1 MLPSNFRLNCS
12 AWLCMPTTLLV
23 EKLLEC
29 QELEQ
34 LYDCLP
40 PGEEQASVARR
51 LADANQII
59 EYLRERYIAL
69 NGARPAVAS
78 LGGGKPSPID
88 VEYTRA
94 EMAKLDTGALLRYGH
109 VLRWVCTAEA
119 DLAPDHTLE
128 VNEALLVEARREWRR
143 RFSGRVNEDSV

>member
-1 MLPSNFRLNCS
+1 
-12 AWLCMPTTLLV
+12 MPNTLLA

-34 LYDCLP
+34 LYGCLP
-40 PGEEQASVARR
+40 PCEERDSIAKR
-51 LADANQII
+51 LEDAKRII
-59 EYLRERYIAL
+59 EYLRERFIAL
-69 NGARPAVAS
+69 NRTRPAVAS
-78 LGGGKPSPID
+78 AVTGKPSPID
-88 VEYTRA
+88 VERTRA

-128 VNEALLVEARREWRR
+128 VNEALLVEAKREWRR
-143 RFSGRVNEDSV
+143 RFLGRINEDSV

>member
-1 MLPSNFRLNCS
+1 
-12 AWLCMPTTLLV
+12 MPTLLV

-29 QELEQ
+29 QELEH

-51 LADANQII
+51 LADARRII
-59 EYLRERYIAL
+59 EYLRERFIGL
-69 NGARPAVAS
+69 NSARPAVAS
-78 LGGGKPSPID
+78 PVSEQPSPID
-88 VEYTRA
+88 VERTRA

-119 DLAPDHTLE
+119 DLAPDHTLA
-128 VNEALLVEARREWRR
+128 VNEALLVEAQREWRR